1 MMTRLTLIA
10 ALFWIILDQA
20 SKWIMLLVLDLD
32 RVGHVLVMPPYL
44 NFIMG
49 WNRGI
54 NFGLFANSPDLL
66 RYGLIAL
73 ALAVSAWMILLGRNS
88 QSKLSAIAAG
98 SVAGG
103 ALGNTFDR
111 LYHGAVVDFLNMSC
125 CGINNPYTFNIA
137 DIGIF
142 AGVFGLLLFSNDEK
156 PKV

>member
-1 MMTRLTLIA
+1 MTRLTLIA
-10 ALFWIILDQA
+10 ALFWILVDQA
-20 SKWIMLLVLDLD
+20 SKWTMLLVLDLD
-32 RVGHVLVMPPYL
+32 RVGQVLVFPPYL

-54 NFGLFANSPDLL
+54 NFGLFADSPEIL
-66 RYGLIAL
+66 RYALIAL
-73 ALAVSAWMILLGRNS
+73 AVAVSVWMILIGRDS
-88 QSKLSAIAAG
+88 QRTIAAISAG
-98 SVAGG
+98 SIAGG
-103 ALGNTFDR
+103 ALGNAIDR

-156 PKV
+156 PKL

>member
-1 MMTRLTLIA
+1 MTRLTLIA

-32 RVGHVLVMPPYL
+32 RVGQVLVFPPYL

-54 NFGLFANSPDLL
+54 NFGLFADSPDIL
-66 RYGLIAL
+66 RYALIV
-73 ALAVSAWMILLGRNS
+73 LAVGVSIWMIAIGRDS
-88 QSKLSAIAAG
+88 QRKIAAISAG
-98 SVAGG
+98 SIAGG
-103 ALGNTFDR
+103 ALGNAIDR

-156 PKV
+156 PKL